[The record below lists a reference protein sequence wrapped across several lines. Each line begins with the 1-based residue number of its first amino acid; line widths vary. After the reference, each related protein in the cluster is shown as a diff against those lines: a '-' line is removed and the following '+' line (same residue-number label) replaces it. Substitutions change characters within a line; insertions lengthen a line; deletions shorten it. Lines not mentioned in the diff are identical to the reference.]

1 MRWENKMKEV
11 SEEKCIELMKE
22 KFPGFLSYW
31 ESYIKEHSEDESL
44 HIQML
49 PFEEYAIDTI
59 KSNAESE
66 IRKIFEFV
74 EFLICNGNESVQ
86 SAMTTSFLE
95 YLMSKD
101 PNEIQFVSFV
111 KYLGKNSKK
120 YCRAWDK
127 FTGVKTKGLWED

>member
-1 MRWENKMKEV
+1 MKEV
-11 SEEKCIELMKE
+11 SGEKCIELIKE
-22 KFPGFLSYW
+22 KFPRFLPYW
-31 ESYIKEHSEDESL
+31 ESYIKEHGEDNGL

-49 PFEEYAIDTI
+49 PFEKYAIDTI
-59 KSNAESE
+59 KSNDEFE
-66 IRKIFEFV
+66 IRKVFNLV

-101 PNEIQFVSFV
+101 PDEIQFASFV
-111 KYLGKNSKK
+111 KYLGKNSIE